1 MIGFRLCIKKS
12 TKKKATNALLSR
24 PILNEDCA
32 FGGNIDLDLMHG
44 RSVSFPLAKE
54 KKSDCLNI
62 EQIDH
67 WRILSARRAPC
78 PRLNLLAARLTALD
92 GMAPIN
98 WITRA
103 PVIST

>member
-1 MIGFRLCIKKS
+1 MK
-12 TKKKATNALLSR
+12 TV
-24 PILNEDCA
+24 PD
-32 FGGNIDLDLMHG
+32 GGNRDLDLMHG
-44 RSVSFPLAKE
+44 RSVSFPLPKE

-62 EQIDH
+62 EEQIDH
-67 WRILSARRAPC
+67 WRTLSARRAPC

>member
-1 MIGFRLCIKKS
+1 MK
-12 TKKKATNALLSR
+12 TV
-24 PILNEDCA
+24 PD
-32 FGGNIDLDLMHG
+32 GGNIDLDLMHG

-54 KKSDCLNI
+54 KKSDSLNI
-62 EQIDH
+62 EEQIDH
-67 WRILSARRAPC
+67 WRTLSARRAPC

>member
-1 MIGFRLCIKKS
+1 MK
-12 TKKKATNALLSR
+12 TV
-24 PILNEDCA
+24 PD
-32 FGGNIDLDLMHG
+32 GGNIDLDLMPG
-44 RSVSFPLAKE
+44 RSVSFPLPKE